1 MVRRLRLVGTVRPC
15 FRDGLENLLPRRVTT
30 WLDINV
36 NQEFFQ
42 GQVARGA

>member
-1 MVRRLRLVGTVRPC
+1 MVRRLRLVETVRPC
-15 FRDGLENLLPRRVTT
+15 FRDGQGHLLPRRVTT

-42 GQVARGA
+42 EQVARGA